1 MKSIK
6 PRPVSLYNKIR
17 FKTRPEALI
26 TWTNKELGLD
36 TRCTGLKGSPT
47 IVAKTVDVP
56 EVPRKKVV
64 YTPKDGD
71 DAARWI
77 IEALLKD
84 EKASKA
90 LIKAL
95 KEG

>member
-1 MKSIK
+1 
-6 PRPVSLYNKIR
+6 
-17 FKTRPEALI
+17 
-26 TWTNKELGLD
+26 
-36 TRCTGLKGSPT
+36 
-47 IVAKTVDVP
+47 
-56 EVPRKKVV
+56 V